1 MDNSKD
7 RAKDHDFKGFFWGY
21 IVIALVA
28 IIGGMLSIYSRV
40 NGITPYLFSLDPTPG
55 PIITESEKR
64 LQALAD
70 KQLLDSDGDGI
81 SDFDE
86 EITYGTSA
94 YIADTDSDGID
105 DGAEIAANTNPICA
119 AGDTCFS
126 TVSAS
131 TDTTVSET
139 DLTALATDDPVELRR
154 QLVALGIDQTVLDQV
169 SDEDL
174 LSVYVSVQSDYQAT
188 TATTESASGGNTST
202 TNTNEDPYADLL
214 PDTNSA
220 TSIQSVDDLES
231 LSPDAVRALLLQSGM
246 EQSDLDQVDDATLM
260 EMYQQALTESQQS
273 Q

>member
-7 RAKDHDFKGFFWGY
+7 RDFKGFFWGY

-64 LQALAD
+64 LQALAE

-86 EITYGTSA
+86 EITYGSSA

-131 TDTTVSET
+131 TNTDTTTPTEA
-139 DLTALATDDPVELRR
+139 DLTALATDDPAELRR
-154 QLVALGIDQTVLDQV
+154 QLVALGIDQAVLDQV
-169 SDEDL
+169 SDADL
-174 LSVYVSVQSDYQAT
+174 LSVYASVQNDYQTT
-188 TATTESASGGNTST
+188 TATTNTST
-202 TNTNEDPYADLL
+202 TNTNEDPYAELL
-214 PDTNSA
+214 PDDTNTNGV
-220 TSIQSVDDLES
+220 TSIQTIDDLES
-231 LSPDAVRALLLQSGM
+231 LSPEAVRALLLQSGM
-246 EQSDLDQVDDATLM
+246 SQSDLDQVDDATLM
-260 EMYQQALTESQQS
+260 EMYQQALTESEQS